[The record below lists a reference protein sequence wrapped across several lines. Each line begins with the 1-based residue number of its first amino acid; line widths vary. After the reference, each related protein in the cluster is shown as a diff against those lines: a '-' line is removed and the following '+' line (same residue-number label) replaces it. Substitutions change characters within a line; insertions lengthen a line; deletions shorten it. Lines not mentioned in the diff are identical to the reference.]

1 MAFRRTK
8 NPTFNMKKWF
18 FLLILLPASLWAQ
31 KNTASKTAS
40 DKSVVHLICHL
51 YGVPAGIDSISL
63 YELGGLGN
71 RSIARGGRRMPD
83 SAFVLTVPASKAR
96 FYGVGV
102 SETAASKVILG
113 EEPDIKL
120 YAQVQYMEL
129 GRTVGSPVN
138 TAYEKL
144 QKQIVLLREEGGLLR
159 SKMME
164 KGTDKLVAALN
175 ARKIRLIDSLKTANP
190 LLWRVASLQLF
201 PDYSSDVK
209 GYVSA
214 VEFYGK
220 EFFRNA
226 NLTDA
231 GYEGIPAVFEAFDQ
245 YAQLLTNMR
254 VSKADFILW
263 SDAQLAKIS
272 PTSKTYRMALGGI
285 VSGLKIS
292 NSSLYPDYAKK
303 YIDRYKNASNGE
315 IAQMSMEIQRSGT
328 STPGFEAPDL
338 VGMTPDSQSYALSKM
353 RGKVV
358 LVDFWASWCGP
369 CRRENPNV
377 VANYNKYKDKG
388 FDILGVSLDR
398 EPNAWKKAIKD
409 DGLPWHHISD
419 LKGWQSSHAA
429 LYSVTSIPQTV
440 LIDKDGKI
448 LARNVRGD
456 QLGAKLKELLGE

>member
-1 MAFRRTK
+1 
-8 NPTFNMKKWF
+8 MKKWF

-31 KNTASKTAS
+31 KNTATKSAS
-40 DKSVVHLICHL
+40 DKSKVQLICHL
-51 YGVPAGIDSISL
+51 YGLPAGVDSISL
-63 YELGGLGN
+63 FELGGLGN
-71 RSIARGGRRMPD
+71 RTIARGGRRMPD
-83 SAFVLTVPASKAR
+83 SAFVLVVPASKSR

-102 SETAASKVILG
+102 SEVAASKVILG
-113 EEPDIKL
+113 EEPEVKL

-129 GRTVGSPVN
+129 GRTSGSPIN
-138 TAYEKL
+138 SAYEKV
-144 QKQIVLLREEGGLLR
+144 QKQIVQLREEAGLLR
-159 SKMME
+159 SRPADKT
-164 KGTDKLVAALN
+164 TDKSVTALR
-175 ARKIRLIDSLKTANP
+175 AQKTRLLDSLKTANP
-190 LLWRVASLQLF
+190 LLWRVAALQLF
-201 PDYSSDVK
+201 PDYASDIK
-209 GYVSA
+209 GYVSPT
-214 VEFYGK
+214 EFYGK

-226 NLTDA
+226 DLADA
-231 GYEGIPAVFEAFDQ
+231 GYEGIPAVFDAFSQ

-254 VSKADFILW
+254 ASKADFIQW
-263 SDAQLAKIS
+263 TDAQLAKI
-272 PTSKTYRMALGGI
+272 PQTSKTYRMALGGL
-285 VSGLKIS
+285 VTGLKTS
-292 NSSLYPDYAKK
+292 NNTLYPEYARK

-315 IAQMSMEIQRSGT
+315 IAQMDMEMKRSGT

-353 RGKVV
+353 RGKIV
-358 LVDFWASWCGP
+358 LIDFWASWCGP

-440 LIDKDGKI
+440 LVDKDGKI